1 MIPRNKRS
9 EKGFTL
15 IEVIMATMI
24 LVIGIG
30 MIGTITSGIVRK
42 NFHSQNHTQ
51 AVILAQ
57 NKIEE
62 LLAKGYTNS
71 DLGAGEYEN
80 LNNPVNSTAD
90 SSGIFYQSWK
100 IEDVKPIA
108 RSKYITS
115 TVQWTDSAHKEHTVN
130 LTAVCIDQS
139 N

>member
-1 MIPRNKRS
+1 MIPPSQR
-9 EKGFTL
+9 GFTL
-15 IEVIMATMI
+15 VEVVMATML

-30 MIGTITSGIVRK
+30 IIGTITSGIILK

-62 LLAKGYTNS
+62 LLAEGYAGP
-71 DLGAGEYEN
+71 DLVAGNY
-80 LNNPVNSTAD
+80 VNSLNPINATAD
-90 SSGIFYQSWK
+90 SSGIFFQFWK

-115 TVQWTDSAHKEHTVN
+115 TIQWTDSAKQQHTVS
-130 LTAVCIDQS
+130 LTAVCIDQG

>member
-1 MIPRNKRS
+1 MKARNQ
-9 EKGFTL
+9 KGFTL
-15 IEVIMATMI
+15 IEVVMATMI

-30 MIGTITSGIVRK
+30 IIGGITSGIVRK
-42 NFHSQNHTQ
+42 NFHSLNHTQ
-51 AVILAQ
+51 AVVLAQ

-62 LLAKGYTNS
+62 LLAEGY
-71 DLGAGEYEN
+71 DGANLNAGDYEN
-80 LNNPVNSTAD
+80 LENPINATAD
-90 SSGIFYQSWK
+90 SSGIFYQFWK

-115 TVQWTDSAHKEHTVN
+115 TIQWTDSANQQQTVS

>member
-1 MIPRNKRS
+1 MIRS
-9 EKGFTL
+9 NEKGFTL
-15 IEVIMATMI
+15 IEVIMATLI

-30 MIGTITSGIVRK
+30 MMSAITSGIVRK
-42 NFHSQNHTQ
+42 NFHSQFHTQ

-62 LLAKGYTNS
+62 LLADGYSSSNLT
-71 DLGAGEYEN
+71 AGSFEN
-80 LNNPVNSTAD
+80 TDNPINATAD

-100 IEDVKPIA
+100 IEDVKPIP

-115 TVQWTDSAHKEHTVN
+115 TVQWTDQSNQQHTVS